1 MDEIKEHQYQTL
13 EKNRWTIIDAQKL
26 YRLKSR
32 HTLISAE
39 SRGELPEA
47 ARESR
52 GSTQVRIWSLD
63 QLPFIGAKYGFMEKP
78 KKQVVICV
86 YTPKGGVLKTATTG
100 NLARI
105 SALNGLNVLVIGLDF
120 QKSVTNY
127 LYPTPQFEL
136 MEDLRSYI
144 QRYRSKGLYDI
155 LFKGAKVE
163 EVVHKTSIPTLDII
177 PETSDLIAVERALR
191 SENRREY
198 VFKDLIDECFSKY
211 DLIIMDNT
219 PAWTQLTECSLTA
232 ANNLLSPLGCDYE
245 TFQALGENFIHIQ
258 NFKNKMK
265 LDWDNY
271 LIIPTLLENNNISRE
286 VYELYKREFGEM
298 ILPFPIRRT
307 VKGQEA
313 RVSNMSVFEYEPT
326 SELSNDYYNMIVAL
340 WERVL
345 MKINKK

>member
-1 MDEIKEHQYQTL
+1 METL
-13 EKNRWTIIDAQKL
+13 EKNRWTITDAQKL
-26 YRLKSR
+26 YRIKSR
-32 HTLISAE
+32 HTLIAAE

-52 GSTQVRIWSLD
+52 GSTQVRVWSLD
-63 QLPFIGAKYGFMEKP
+63 QLPPIGAKYGFMDKP
-78 KKQVVICV
+78 LKQVVICI

-105 SALNGLNVLVIGLDF
+105 AALHNIKTLVIGLDF
-120 QKSVTNY
+120 QKSISNY
-127 LYPTPQFEL
+127 LLPTPQFES
-136 MEDLRSYI
+136 MEELRAYI
-144 QRYRSKGLYDI
+144 QKYRSTGLYDI
-155 LFKGAKVE
+155 LFKGASPEDVIY
-163 EVVHKTSIPTLDII
+163 KTSIPTLDII

-198 VFKDLIDECFSKY
+198 VFKDLIEECFPQY

-245 TFQALGENFIHIQ
+245 TFQALGENFIHIE
-258 NFKNKMK
+258 NFRTKMRIS
-265 LDWDNY
+265 WDNFV
-271 LIIPTLLENNNISRE
+271 IVPTLLEQNNLSKE

-298 ILPFPIRRT
+298 ILPCPIRRT

-313 RVSNMSVFEYEPT
+313 RVSNMSIFEYDPT
-326 SELSNDYYNMIVAL
+326 SDLSDDYHKMVIAL
-340 WERVL
+340 WDRIL
-345 MKINKK
+345 KKTNMK